1 MKIMD
6 LSSRKYHF
14 IQELINVDKETIM
27 DALERVLKKEK
38 EQHQEISSI
47 NKQELD
53 KRIESYKNNSS
64 DLLDWEDIKDN
75 W

>member
-1 MKIMD
+1 MD